1 MRRVLP
7 RLVAGGIATHPCL
20 VNRAINAEH
29 NPRNLRREQNAAL
42 PVERGGDTR
51 HRLYVTG
58 PDGLGEARQR
68 GGIEFMIERTRLEA
82 GGLVAF
88 VGLVTAGFIAVV
100 GDFLGAMFWA
110 AVAGIM
116 FQPLFQRVTGT
127 LGGRRSLGAAVT
139 LLVIT
144 VAVILPLLLIGSMIL
159 DQAAGVYASVRDGQI
174 DFARYFDQIHDAL
187 PRRLQDLAD
196 RQGLGSFERMR
207 RQVSAALGGSV
218 SVLANEALSFGRNA
232 AQFLLVFS
240 VGLYVTYFILRDGT
254 DIGRAL
260 VRAAPLEREVAE
272 RLADRFVTVTRATV
286 KGSVLVAMAQGALG
300 AATFALVGVPAAML
314 WGLIMAFAALLPAI
328 GPAIV
333 WIPVA
338 IYQLATGQ
346 VWQAM
351 VVIFSGVAVVGMVD
365 NLLRPLLVGRDTGIP
380 DWLVLLS
387 TLGGIALMGISGVV
401 AGPIVAALFL
411 CGWEILTEERERQA
425 A

>member
-1 MRRVLP
+1 
-7 RLVAGGIATHPCL
+7 
-20 VNRAINAEH
+20 
-29 NPRNLRREQNAAL
+29 
-42 PVERGGDTR
+42 
-51 HRLYVTG
+51 
-58 PDGLGEARQR
+58 
-68 GGIEFMIERTRLEA
+68 MIERTRLEA